1 MPEQPYIPMVSL
13 ITPCYNCSAYL
24 PRLLESVL
32 AQNYPR
38 LEHVFIDD
46 GSTDNT
52 HKVIESYRSQYEAK
66 GISMV
71 CRQQEN
77 QGPGGA
83 VNHGLKL
90 FTGEFV
96 SMPDSDDFFYPNAIS
111 KAVQYFQLNPECGI
125 LQINNDLFWE
135 NDLQRPVGTTFQRR
149 KYDNINDKSA
159 LLEGYLLE
167 KYQVMASTG
176 LMFRA
181 SAFLSIN
188 PKREIYPSRSGQNW
202 QVMLPLIYFTE
213 LGLLEEVQG
222 AILIRH
228 NSHSHALPTTQ
239 DRIQRGIEHEKI
251 LQETLNSMCLPADR
265 DLHFR
270 RLLAIKYHRIRAK
283 LYAKIGA
290 WQKMRQ
296 NLSALKKL
304 SASQFTDYG
313 AYLYFLRSLVYKK

>member
-1 MPEQPYIPMVSL
+1 MPEHPYIPMVSL

-24 PRLLESVL
+24 PRLIKSVL
-32 AQNYPR
+32 AQNYPKI
-38 LEHVFIDD
+38 EHIFIDD
-46 GSTDNT
+46 GSTDDT
-52 HKVIESYRSQYEAK
+52 HEIIESYRDQYGAK

-71 CRQQEN
+71 CHRQEN

-96 SMPDSDDFFYPNAIS
+96 SMPDSDDFFYPYAIS
-111 KAVQYFQLNPECGI
+111 NAVQFFQRRPECGI
-125 LQINNDLFWE
+125 LQMNNDLFSE
-135 NDLQRPVGTTFQRR
+135 NDLQRPVGTTFQQR
-149 KYDNINDKSA
+149 KYNNINDKSA
-159 LLEGYLLE
+159 LLEGFLLE

-181 SAFLSIN
+181 NAFLSIN

-202 QVMLPLIYFTE
+202 QVILPLIYSTG

-222 AILIRH
+222 AIIIRL
-228 NSHSHALPTTQ
+228 NSHSHALPTIR

-251 LQETLNSMCLPADR
+251 LQETLTSMHLPADQN
-265 DLHFR
+265 LHFR

-283 LYAKIGA
+283 LHAKTGA
-290 WQKMRQ
+290 WKRMRQ
-296 NLSALKKL
+296 NLAALKKL
-304 SASQFTDYG
+304 SASKFTDYG